1 MRTKK
6 QLRRKLLMSNDFKKY
21 QFSINVKTNHDPREA
36 IFEIVKQLK
45 GILPVLSIDY
55 RLIEERDTKMDIKEV
70 YNDNTELET

>member
-1 MRTKK
+1 
-6 QLRRKLLMSNDFKKY
+6 MSNDFKKY

>member
-6 QLRRKLLMSNDFKKY
+6 QLRRKLLMQNDFKKY
-21 QFSINVKTNHDPREA
+21 QFSINVKTNHDPRAA

-55 RLIEERDTKMDIKEV
+55 KLIEEKDTKMDIKEV

>member
-1 MRTKK
+1 MGVI
-6 QLRRKLLMSNDFKKY
+6 LMSDFKKY

-55 RLIEERDTKMDIKEV
+55 RLIEERDTNVEHHGG
-70 YNDNTELET
+70 ETNEEK

>member
-1 MRTKK
+1 
-6 QLRRKLLMSNDFKKY
+6 MSDFKKY

-55 RLIEERDTKMDIKEV
+55 RLIEERDTNIEHHGG
-70 YNDNTELET
+70 ETNEEK